1 MDSQVIYEC
10 PLRVYF
16 RTNLGGTLIGCNGTK
31 IQINKDQIK
40 VLCPICGGTG
50 KYSNKKKEIQ
60 TKTVKYKKMG
70 PGPFSTYIAY
80 SLGAQGTM
88 NNHIKEMLNDGWTIA
103 NKVQNE
109 KEVLITYT
117 KVQ

>member
-1 MDSQVIYEC
+1 
-10 PLRVYF
+10 
-16 RTNLGGTLIGCNGTK
+16 
-31 IQINKDQIK
+31 
-40 VLCPICGGTG
+40 
-50 KYSNKKKEIQ
+50 
-60 TKTVKYKKMG
+60 MG